1 MPISFMLAKDS
12 IMRVAV
18 ALIQSL
24 FIALVALTA
33 PSFAHEGHD
42 HGEVP
47 RTSVPV
53 ASRGEA
59 HAGDLE
65 LVAVL
70 RDGEIVVY
78 LDRFATNEPVR
89 DGVIEALVPGGTE
102 KAVAHADGTYRLP
115 AKWAT
120 GRDHYDLIF
129 TVTVG
134 EVSEVLPVTI
144 VAAAAPSALPPQRNV
159 SVLLAALIALAA
171 ALFAFLAGFASS
183 RRSPRVSSAAA
194 AAVALLLAGGF
205 VFPAQSHEGD
215 HPGEQKRPSLQ
226 GGRDVP
232 QRLPDGGIFV
242 PKSVQRLL
250 EIRTAIVKQAEH
262 AVTIELPGRVI
273 PDANASGYVQSSLAG
288 RLLPPP
294 NGFPAL
300 GSRVEKGQV
309 LAYVEPPIQ
318 AIDIS
323 DIRQKEGEIDQQISI
338 VERRVMRFEKLVE
351 SNAVAR
357 TQLEDAR
364 TELEGLRARKAQ
376 LDRIRREPEVLLA
389 PVSGVIAEAN
399 TIAGQLAQ
407 PNTVIF
413 QIVDPARLWVE
424 ALSFEAIPKA
434 ERASAR
440 TQNGKSVDLLFRG
453 SAAALRNQSI
463 AVQFAVNGKA
473 EEIWAGQFV
482 TVFVSLPEKRRG
494 ILLPRGAVIR
504 ATNGQ
509 HVVFEHAG
517 AERFEAREVKAE
529 AFDAEHMLVTAGVA
543 DGKRV
548 VVSGAELIDQV
559 R

>member
-1 MPISFMLAKDS
+1 MLAKDTV
-12 IMRVAV
+12 MRVAV

-24 FIALVALTA
+24 FIALVALA
-33 PSFAHEGHD
+33 GPSFAHEGHD

-70 RDGEIVVY
+70 RDGEVVLY

-89 DGVIEALVPGGTE
+89 DAVIEALVPGGTE

-115 AKWAT
+115 AKWVDE
-120 GRDHYDLIF
+120 RDHYDLIF

-144 VAAAAPSALPPQRNV
+144 VAAAAQSALPPQRNV

-171 ALFAFLAGFASS
+171 ALFAFLAGFALS
-183 RRSPRVSSAAA
+183 RRSARVSGAA

-205 VFPAQSHEGD
+205 VSPSQSHEGD

-250 EIRTAIVKQAEH
+250 EIRTAIVKQGEH
-262 AVTIELPGRVI
+262 AVAVELPGRVI

-294 NGFPAL
+294 NGFSAL

-376 LDRIRREPEVLLA
+376 LERIRREPEVLLA

-440 TQNGKSVDLLFRG
+440 TQNGKSVDLVFRG

-529 AFDAEHMLVTAGVA
+529 AFDAEHMLVTAGLA